1 MTAACGLKHRV
12 WILIVVL
19 AALSAMGLAQPPAET
34 QPTVTSPEIA
44 ADGKVTFR
52 ILAPKAAAVL
62 LGGSDIPGVGRGVSM
77 QKNAEGIWEVTL
89 GPIEPGAYRY
99 HFLLD
104 GVPVVDPRNPE
115 TSESNEN
122 CWSLFYVPGAEFMDT
137 RQVPH
142 GAVAEI
148 VYYSSSLGKFRRA
161 HVYTPP
167 GYESGDGRYPIFYL
181 LHGAFDSDD
190 AWTTVGRAGFILD
203 NLIAAGR
210 AKPMVVVMP
219 DGHTGPFR
227 FGMPLPMEDFLRDF
241 RNDLQPHVERTYRV
255 LADRQHRAIA
265 GLSMGGAHT
274 LSIAIPH
281 LDEFA
286 YVGVFSSGIF
296 GLAGTPAAPPGPRFE
311 EAHQAVLTDPSLKQ
325 GLKLFWFATGDQD
338 FLLQTSRATVELFR
352 KYGFEVVYR
361 ETSGGHTW
369 TNWRLYLN
377 EFVPQLFQ

>member
-1 MTAACGLKHRV
+1 MTVTLIPKAEAV
-12 WILIVVL
+12 ILFL
-19 AALSAMGLAQPPAET
+19 LSSVILSHCLAQPPAEP
-34 QPTVTSPEIA
+34 QPQVISPEIA
-44 ADGKVTFR
+44 TDGRVTFR
-52 ILAPKAAAVL
+52 LLAPKASAVL
-62 LGGSDIPGVGRGVSM
+62 LAGSDIPGIGRGAAM
-77 QKNAEGIWEVTL
+77 QKNAEGVWEVTL

-104 GVPVVDPRNPE
+104 GVPVIDPRNPE

-122 CWSLFYVPGAEFMDT
+122 SWSLFYVPGAEFMDT

-142 GAVAEI
+142 GAVSEI
-148 VYYSSSLGKFRRA
+148 VYYSTSLGRFRRA

-167 GYESGDGRYPIFYL
+167 GYETGNGKYPIFYL

-227 FGMPLPMEDFLRDF
+227 FGMPLPMEEFLRDF
-241 RNDLQPHVERTYRV
+241 RTDLQPHVERTYRV
-255 LADRQHRAIA
+255 FTDRAHRAIA

-274 LSIAIPH
+274 LGIAIPH

-286 YVGVFSSGIF
+286 YIGVFSSGIF
-296 GLAGTPAAPPGPRFE
+296 GLGGGPPAPPGPSFE
-311 EAHQAVLTDPSLKQ
+311 QLHQAALTDAKLKE

-338 FLLQTSRATVELFR
+338 FLLQTSRATVEMFR
-352 KYGFEVVYR
+352 KYGFNVVYR

-369 TNWRLYLN
+369 INWRLYLN
-377 EFVPQLFQ
+377 EFAPQLFQ